1 MSRSVAPRLALLLP
15 LAAAAALAQPPA
27 VEETLDVREAA
38 VLAELPEGAEPG
50 LAGPSLAVEELG
62 VARPVTSVEALA
74 GAWRVRVLIDGDH
87 CRPETR
93 RAALLALGAR
103 AEALVALGAVE
114 IVEGSEP
121 PGDAPTSDPA
131 ELARRLAAR
140 AEGGP
145 CRDALGEAIAE
156 AEGRLA
162 AGAAPGPL
170 ADELWRRIAA
180 EVRAA
185 SDRIKVTPCEGGA
198 CLLLWVAGGTALR
211 PDLLASEAL
220 RGEAAAEAVAAIERD
235 RRELAEALAVQ
246 GWRVVALAG
255 FDAAPAGP
263 AADRKAEARAE
274 GVPAAPPEEGRIFP
288 SQPWMSKPRGP
299 APEALARSLDLE
311 LAGLRTLASRTGGA
325 LAQSGGELDRRLA
338 AAARVVRVWIRTDSP
353 RDGRAHEVA
362 VRWTGS
368 RPPRE
373 LAAGRWLVSGESEA
387 LAAARARV
395 GAR

>member
-1 MSRSVAPRLALLLP
+1 MSRSRAPRLALLLP
-15 LAAAAALAQPPA
+15 LLAAAASAQPPA

-38 VLAELPEGAEPG
+38 VLVELPEGAEPG
-50 LAGPSLAVEELG
+50 LAGPSLVVEELG

-74 GAWRVRVLIDGDH
+74 GAWRVRILVDGDH
-87 CRPETR
+87 CRAETR

-114 IVEGSEP
+114 IVEGAEP
-121 PGDAPTSDPA
+121 PGEAATRDPA

-140 AEGGP
+140 AEQGP

-162 AGAAPGPL
+162 AGAEAGPL
-170 ADELWRRIAA
+170 AEELWQGLAA
-180 EVRAA
+180 ELRSA
-185 SDRIKVTPCEGGA
+185 SDRLKRTPCEGGA
-198 CLLLWVAGGTALR
+198 CLLLWVGGGTALR

-220 RGEAAAEAVAAIERD
+220 RGAASEAAAAAIERD

-246 GWRVVALAG
+246 GWRVIALAA
-255 FDAAPAGP
+255 FAAAPAAP
-263 AADRKAEARAE
+263 APDQKAEARAE
-274 GVPAAPPEEGRIFP
+274 GVPAAPPEEGRVFP

-299 APEALARSLDLE
+299 APEALARHLDLE

-325 LAQSGGELDRRLA
+325 LAQSEGELDRRLA
-338 AAARVVRVWIRTDSP
+338 GAARVVRVWIRTDSP
-353 RDGRAHEVA
+353 RDGRAHEVE

-368 RPPRE
+368 RPPRA
-373 LAAGRWLVSGESEA
+373 LAAGAWLVSGESEA

-395 GAR
+395 AAP